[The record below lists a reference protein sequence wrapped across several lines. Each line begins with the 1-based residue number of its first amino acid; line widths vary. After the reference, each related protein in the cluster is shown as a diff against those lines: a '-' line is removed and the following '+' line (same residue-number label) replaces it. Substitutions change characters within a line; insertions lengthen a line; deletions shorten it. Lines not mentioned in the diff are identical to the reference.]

1 MTIDVA
7 CAYLGALPREMFLAS
22 VATSLRPF
30 RLPGGAIRYDRQEL
44 DSWVDARGYTSPRRP
59 NDYWLRKLEDDT
71 N

>member
-7 CAYLGALPREMFLAS
+7 CAYLGALTREMFLAS
-22 VATSLRPF
+22 VAPSLRPL

-44 DSWVDARGYTSPRRP
+44 DSWVDALGYTSPRRS